1 MDISLLSQQMNLIL
15 SVAGAEY
22 TRSLRDNDL
31 RGSQL
36 PYLLAVCRLPGAT
49 QDTIAGDLGVDKSN
63 IARQMSEL
71 ESLGYVTRRHDEN
84 DRRRIFVEPTDRA
97 YDSLPTLVEAVSDCQ
112 RELMRGMSSEEQ
124 ELLGELMTRVAKNAA
139 RLTAQRRAHD
149 ELD

>member
-22 TRSLRDNDL
+22 TLSLRDSDL

-49 QDTIAGDLGVDKSN
+49 QDTLAGDLGVDKSN
-63 IARQMSEL
+63 VARQLAEL
-71 ESLGYVTRRHDEN
+71 ESTGYVIRRRDGS

-97 YDSLPTLVEAVSDCQ
+97 YDVLPTLVEIVSDTQ
-112 RELMRGMSSEEQ
+112 RELTRGMSEEEN
-124 ELLGELMTRVAKNAA
+124 ELLAELMARMARNAA
-139 RLTAQRRAHD
+139 RLAAQRRAHTD
-149 ELD
+149 D